1 MIEVRWKTNITEGL
15 VDISFSE
22 LNVRTQEEWDLLN
35 IFDQKER
42 IENHLRRLYDI
53 LPVAQNWGKE
63 IIAH

>member
-15 VDISFSE
+15 VDIPFSE

-42 IENHLRRLYDI
+42 IEKHLKKLYDI